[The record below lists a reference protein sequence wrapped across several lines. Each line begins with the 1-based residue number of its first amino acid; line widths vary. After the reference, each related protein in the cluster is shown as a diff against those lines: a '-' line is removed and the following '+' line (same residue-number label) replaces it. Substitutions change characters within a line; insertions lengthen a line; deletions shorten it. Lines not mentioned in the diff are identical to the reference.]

1 MPSVLD
7 YGIVHIRKYLYNG
20 PAAPDRPG
28 RRDIREVPMTIDSF
42 VLAFAGSVILVSL
55 MLSQFH
61 SVWWLL
67 VGLIAL
73 NMLQAAFTCFCP
85 FASILKKLGIRPG
98 SAFE

>member
-1 MPSVLD
+1 
-7 YGIVHIRKYLYNG
+7 
-20 PAAPDRPG
+20 
-28 RRDIREVPMTIDSF
+28 MTIDSF

-55 MLSQFH
+55 FLSQFH
-61 SVWWLL
+61 SAWWLL
-67 VGLIAL
+67 VAGLIAL